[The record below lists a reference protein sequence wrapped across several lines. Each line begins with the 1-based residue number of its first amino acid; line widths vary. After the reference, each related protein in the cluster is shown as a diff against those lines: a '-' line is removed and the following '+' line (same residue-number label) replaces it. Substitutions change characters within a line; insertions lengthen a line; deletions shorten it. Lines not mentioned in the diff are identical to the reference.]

1 MPLSIFLQFKT
12 RLSAKTF
19 PVKMSFVYTT
29 IKNPFYINGFARSLA
44 QKQRLR
50 KLSIVAL
57 EDKFVFCLSLD
68 RLYTTVTVK
77 CCSLVSPI
85 TVALFTGPSLSS
97 EHVTQDFSA
106 SRDSERYPG
115 DSLGRDSESSDSE
128 TEEKEGERNGRKG
141 VVFKL
146 DDWIALSASQEVMSL
161 TVAVA
166 VITG

>member
-1 MPLSIFLQFKT
+1 
-12 RLSAKTF
+12 
-19 PVKMSFVYTT
+19 MSFVYTT
-29 IKNPFYINGFARSLA
+29 IKSPFCINGFARIASL
-44 QKQRLR
+44 RNRGSGNCL
-50 KLSIVAL
+50 
-57 EDKFVFCLSLD
+57 LSLLRINLYSVSPY

-146 DDWIALSASQEVMSL
+146 DDWIALSASQEVISFN
-161 TVAVA
+161 
-166 VITG
+166 

>member
-1 MPLSIFLQFKT
+1 MYS
-12 RLSAKTF
+12 
-19 PVKMSFVYTT
+19 V
-29 IKNPFYINGFARSLA
+29 
-44 QKQRLR
+44 
-50 KLSIVAL
+50 
-57 EDKFVFCLSLD
+57 SLD

-77 CCSLVSPI
+77 CCTLVSPI

-97 EHVTQDFSA
+97 EHVTRDFST

-115 DSLGRDSESSDSE
+115 DSLGRESESSDSE
-128 TEEKEGERNGRKG
+128 TEEKEGERNGKKG

-166 VITG
+166 VAVITG

>member
-1 MPLSIFLQFKT
+1 MASHVASLRNRGCGNCLSLLL
-12 RLSAKTF
+12 R
-19 PVKMSFVYTT
+19 
-29 IKNPFYINGFARSLA
+29 INLYS
-44 QKQRLR
+44 
-50 KLSIVAL
+50 V
-57 EDKFVFCLSLD
+57 SLD

-77 CCSLVSPI
+77 CCTLVSPI

-97 EHVTQDFSA
+97 EHVTQDFST

-115 DSLGRDSESSDSE
+115 DSLGRESESSDSE
-128 TEEKEGERNGRKG
+128 TEEKEGERNGKKG

-166 VITG
+166 VAVAVITG

>member
-1 MPLSIFLQFKT
+1 
-12 RLSAKTF
+12 
-19 PVKMSFVYTT
+19 MSFIYVT
-29 IKNPFYINGFARSLA
+29 INNHFYINGSAVSLA
-44 QKQRLR
+44 WKQRLR
-50 KLSIVAL
+50 NYL
-57 EDKFVFCLSLD
+57 LSLLRIHLYSASPD

-146 DDWIALSASQEVMSL
+146 DDWIALSASQEVMS
-161 TVAVA
+161 VN
-166 VITG
+166 

>member
-1 MPLSIFLQFKT
+1 MIQNEAKYKT
-12 RLSAKTF
+12 LL
-19 PVKMSFVYTT
+19 VK
-29 IKNPFYINGFARSLA
+29 KRFYIHDMTESFFVSIASHLVSLGN
-44 QKQRLR
+44 RGCGNCLLSLLR
-50 KLSIVAL
+50 IHLYSV
-57 EDKFVFCLSLD
+57 SLD

-146 DDWIALSASQEVMSL
+146 DDWIALSASQEVISFN
-161 TVAVA
+161 
-166 VITG
+166 

>member
-1 MPLSIFLQFKT
+1 MQILASENKFYLHDHKESFFVSMALHLVSLGN
-12 RLSAKTF
+12 RGYGNCLLSA
-19 PVKMSFVYTT
+19 
-29 IKNPFYINGFARSLA
+29 
-44 QKQRLR
+44 LR
-50 KLSIVAL
+50 IHLYSV
-57 EDKFVFCLSLD
+57 SPD

-146 DDWIALSASQEVMSL
+146 DDWIALSASQEVISFN
-161 TVAVA
+161 
-166 VITG
+166 

>member
-1 MPLSIFLQFKT
+1 M
-12 RLSAKTF
+12 
-19 PVKMSFVYTT
+19 T
-29 IKNPFYINGFARSLA
+29 IKNYFYINGFALIFA
-44 QKQRLR
+44 WKQRLR
-50 KLSIVAL
+50 KPSMSLLRIHLYSV
-57 EDKFVFCLSLD
+57 SLD

-146 DDWIALSASQEVMSL
+146 DDWIALSASQEVMS
-161 TVAVA
+161 VN
-166 VITG
+166 

>member
-1 MPLSIFLQFKT
+1 MQNLASKNKFYLHDNKKSFFVSMASHLVSLGNRGSGNCLLSLL
-12 RLSAKTF
+12 R
-19 PVKMSFVYTT
+19 
-29 IKNPFYINGFARSLA
+29 INLYS
-44 QKQRLR
+44 
-50 KLSIVAL
+50 V
-57 EDKFVFCLSLD
+57 SLD

-141 VVFKL
+141 VVFRL
-146 DDWIALSASQEVMSL
+146 DDWIALSASQEVISFN
-161 TVAVA
+161 
-166 VITG
+166 

>member
-1 MPLSIFLQFKT
+1 MASHLASLGNRGCGNCLLSLL
-12 RLSAKTF
+12 R
-19 PVKMSFVYTT
+19 
-29 IKNPFYINGFARSLA
+29 INLDS
-44 QKQRLR
+44 
-50 KLSIVAL
+50 V
-57 EDKFVFCLSLD
+57 SLD

-146 DDWIALSASQEVMSL
+146 DDWIALSASQEVMCFN
-161 TVAVA
+161 
-166 VITG
+166 

>member
-1 MPLSIFLQFKT
+1 MVHNEAMSKTLRVKISFIYMTIRNHFFVSMASHLVSLGNRGRENCLLSL
-12 RLSAKTF
+12 
-19 PVKMSFVYTT
+19 
-29 IKNPFYINGFARSLA
+29 
-44 QKQRLR
+44 LR
-50 KLSIVAL
+50 IHLYSV
-57 EDKFVFCLSLD
+57 SLD

-146 DDWIALSASQEVMSL
+146 DDWIALSASQEVISFN
-161 TVAVA
+161 
-166 VITG
+166 

>member
-1 MPLSIFLQFKT
+1 MVQNEAKYKILLVKKRFYLHDNKESFFISMDSHLASLGNRGCRNCLLSLL
-12 RLSAKTF
+12 RLHLYS
-19 PVKMSFVYTT
+19 V
-29 IKNPFYINGFARSLA
+29 
-44 QKQRLR
+44 
-50 KLSIVAL
+50 
-57 EDKFVFCLSLD
+57 SLD

-146 DDWIALSASQEVMSL
+146 DDWIALSASQEVMCFN
-161 TVAVA
+161 
-166 VITG
+166 

>member
-1 MPLSIFLQFKT
+1 MASHIASLGNRGCGNCLSLLL
-12 RLSAKTF
+12 R
-19 PVKMSFVYTT
+19 
-29 IKNPFYINGFARSLA
+29 INLYS
-44 QKQRLR
+44 
-50 KLSIVAL
+50 V
-57 EDKFVFCLSLD
+57 SLD

-77 CCSLVSPI
+77 CCTLVSPI

-97 EHVTQDFSA
+97 EHVTQDFST

-115 DSLGRDSESSDSE
+115 DSLGRESESSDSE
-128 TEEKEGERNGRKG
+128 TEEKEGERTGKKG

-166 VITG
+166 VAVITG